1 MTEPNL
7 QLETCPLNADDC
19 VWLHELASLRQQN
32 QNLQQLVTTDTLTGL
47 YNYRYFRDLLSREM
61 ESTLRTGRACCLIM
75 IDIDHFKSV
84 NDQWGHEAGNQAL
97 IVAANVFRQTVR
109 VTDVVCRYGGEE
121 FIAVLPQT
129 TLPVAVRVAERMR
142 ECLEQSSVQHEDDTF
157 QLTASFGV
165 GIYSGETESTLES
178 LVDSVDQYLY
188 QAKQQGRN
196 RVCHADFATIKQ
208 ETTVSADE
216 KSALFNYSDD

>member
-1 MTEPNL
+1 MTEPKL
-7 QLETCPLNADDC
+7 QLENCPLNADDC

-32 QNLQQLVTTDTLTGL
+32 EALKRLVTTDTLTGL
-47 YNYRYFRDLLSREM
+47 HNYRYFRDLLTREM
-61 ESTLRTGRACCLIM
+61 ESTLRTGRASCLIM

-97 IVAANVFRQTVR
+97 IVAADVFRQAVR
-109 VTDVVCRYGGEE
+109 ATDVVCRYGGEE

-129 TLPVAVRVAERMR
+129 SLPIAVRVAERMR
-142 ECLEQSSVQHEDDTF
+142 EYLEKSCVQYEDNCF

-165 GIYSGETESTLES
+165 GVYSGEDGTTLES

-196 RVCHADFATIKQ
+196 RVCHADFSTLRQ